1 MIAITNYVSDP
12 NPSIREAAA
21 DCLAKLHAPSYILSW
36 GPSNHVMETFWKL
49 SSEVLYTLAK
59 QILAERDKGLRALLD
74 LLRRL
79 LTLRNEFLQQHRN
92 VAARGADT
100 KERRQASIALEVAL
114 LVMLCSS
121 DTNICTI
128 AIECFALICT
138 EVGLT
143 ESFEEYQPSSTIFVE
158 NMACYTKLIEDAN
171 MVIGRKSQQ
180 RRIRRLLRMATHGS
194 PGMLSAW
201 EEAWK
206 RWKLMTPLIVRP
218 PEESRDDTAEVNRKG
233 TGWQDKLRNTSSRH
247 TGSTS
252 ALTITN
258 RVEYLDEERAA
269 EWQNYAGFLAALGG
283 VCLITAQNEELLNS
297 QISSSS
303 GTVHSSGIR
312 YVPESAVLVDKF
324 LVEMVDLLACDNL
337 LVREWVREILGNDLS
352 PALYH
357 TMFRC
362 LEDTLTQCFSQAN
375 KNEPICEPRYT
386 LFVEQAISVL
396 KLVLDRLTDKSESL
410 FMVDFSTLISL
421 CTFYVNRLTTDAGSI
436 KMKIKLCHLIEVL
449 MLKKDR
455 VTIRQE
461 FRLRNKLLE
470 IIAEWISDYTLAK
483 VITKTLSKII
493 TNSLV

>member
-1 MIAITNYVSDP
+1 
-12 NPSIREAAA
+12 
-21 DCLAKLHAPSYILSW
+21 
-36 GPSNHVMETFWKL
+36 
-49 SSEVLYTLAK
+49 
-59 QILAERDKGLRALLD
+59 
-74 LLRRL
+74 
-79 LTLRNEFLQQHRN
+79 
-92 VAARGADT
+92 
-100 KERRQASIALEVAL
+100 
-114 LVMLCSS
+114 
-121 DTNICTI
+121 
-128 AIECFALICT
+128 
-138 EVGLT
+138 
-143 ESFEEYQPSSTIFVE
+143 
-158 NMACYTKLIEDAN
+158 
-171 MVIGRKSQQ
+171 
-180 RRIRRLLRMATHGS
+180 
-194 PGMLSAW
+194 MLSAW

-218 PEESRDDTAEVNRKG
+218 PEESRDDTSEVNRKG

-483 VITKTLSKII
+483 VITKTLSKIN
-493 TNSLV
+493 TNSVV